1 MISGLSPMHL
11 LLILFIVLAVFG
23 TSKLRNIGRDLGG
36 AVKGFKDAMREGE
49 QPPQAPPQLGQQ
61 PGVTHTIDQHKQD
74 KV

>member
-23 TSKLRNIGRDLGG
+23 TSKLRNVGRDLGG

-49 QPPQAPPQLGQQ
+49 QQPQAPQQLSQQ
-61 PGVTHTIDQHKQD
+61 QGTPTTIDQHKQD

>member
-1 MISGLSPMHL
+1 MLSGLSPMHL

-23 TSKLRNIGRDLGG
+23 TSKLRNVGRDLGG

-49 QPPQAPPQLGQQ
+49 QPPQQLGQQ
-61 PGVTHTIDQHKQD
+61 QGTPPTLDQHKHD